1 MMKNNLLFLAFLIL
15 VGFNSIQAQNE
26 ISPEVKV
33 NTNTDNEEITIIPQG
48 IFITTTVGV
57 LSGSSQNRQSAP
69 FSFQSVMLYQFDEHY
84 AAGAGIGIDFLE
96 ESYLPLVTDFRY
108 YFRGTRFSPFV
119 FAQAGYN
126 IPTDKDASMN
136 IINSHYY
143 MWPGIYPQPEDVKP
157 QGGFLINPG
166 FGIRHMF
173 HSQFGIE
180 MSFSYRYQQLNYKY
194 NANTGVEVDYSRLNI
209 RIGILFQ

>member
-1 MMKNNLLFLAFLIL
+1 MTKKLILIVSLLVSSSLLQAQADSTQNLKEKNNSENELI
-15 VGFNSIQAQNE
+15 SQ
-26 ISPEVKV
+26 
-33 NTNTDNEEITIIPQG
+33 IPQG

-143 MWPGIYPQPEDVKP
+143 IWPGIYPQPEDVKP

-180 MSFSYRYQQLNYKY
+180 MSFSYRHQQLNYKY